1 MVLAGVLPVI
11 GACTPVARSG
21 SLPPTLQLEDHGGAS
36 IAIQNGIPV
45 PTFEAQAA
53 RRTLSLDGP
62 WQVERL
68 KLDTDLSLTDRDS
81 SLPRIVEEAAGR
93 ETATYDDSSW
103 ESILVPGSLNPPPRD
118 RQYNGAWY
126 RKHFYVPTSWSGFAA
141 TLKAEA
147 INYLADVWVN
157 GTHAG
162 YHEGGYTPF
171 ALDLSPLLV
180 PGSWNVIAIRVD
192 NPRWGTRNDIVPWG
206 LTDWWNYGG
215 ITRPIRIEATPTM
228 HVVRADVTPHLDGI
242 DVSVVVRNAAIAVG
256 PLEGSGTATP
266 ATPMPEESAAFG
278 PPSVQID
285 VLRAQVTPSNVGEPS
300 AATLVVDGEPAVAS
314 QLLLIDA
321 LAPGDIRRMDSAI
334 LMGDADLW
342 TPAHPALYV
351 LRVTVVGEDG
361 STDELTTSFGLR
373 HIAVDDDSPTL
384 LLNGE
389 PVMFSGVGLHDER
402 IGPVAAHAPEHVAP
416 HRITDVNE
424 VMEQLNHARAVDADL
439 IRSGHAPAN
448 PLLLTLADRMGFG
461 VWEEIPL
468 YHYTPLT
475 YGIAMDR
482 GIPQQMLREMALRD
496 MNRPS
501 VLFHGLSNES
511 TGTDE
516 REAALSELH
525 DIDRE
530 IDGTRLTGQAAFGLM
545 PTDPTQA
552 PLDVSGF
559 TFYYG
564 VFYGSHATA
573 DTRRAL
579 SAAHD
584 AFPDKPVMALEF
596 GRWVETAADVRQ
608 QQIFRQTYPA
618 FAARSGELS
627 DGFVGAAVWWTLED
641 FTTMSPGIALERFG
655 LFRPDGQGRPA
666 AETAAALFAASAG
679 GGAAQQIESDVGRAG
694 FVASAPGSELRLLGY
709 VAYAL
714 ITSVGSMT
722 LVLLLLVRWGGR
734 AAACRPRGKP

>member
-1 MVLAGVLPVI
+1 MVPVI
-11 GACTPVARSG
+11 GACTPAARRG
-21 SLPPTLQLEDHGGAS
+21 SLQPTLDLEDHGGAS
-36 IAIQNGIPV
+36 VAMQNGIPV
-45 PTFEAQAA
+45 PTFDVQAA
-53 RRTLSLDGP
+53 RRTISLGGT
-62 WQVERL
+62 WHVERRIL
-68 KLDTDLSLTDRDS
+68 NTNLSLTDRGS
-81 SLPRIVEEAAGR
+81 SLPLIAAEAAGR
-93 ETATYDDSSW
+93 EAASYDDSGW
-103 ESILVPGSLNPPPRD
+103 ESIPVPGSLNPPPQD
-118 RQYNGAWY
+118 TPENGAWY
-126 RKHFYVPTSWSGFAA
+126 RKRFYVPTSWTGLAA

-147 INYLADVWVN
+147 INYVADVWVN
-157 GTHAG
+157 GSYLG

-171 ALDLSPLLV
+171 ALDVSSVLV
-180 PGSWNVIAIRVD
+180 PGSLNVIAIRVD

-215 ITRPIRIEATPTM
+215 ITRPVRIEATPAL
-228 HVVRADVTPHLDGI
+228 HLARADVTPHLDGL
-242 DVSVVVRNAAIAVG
+242 DVSVVVRAAATVMGLADAASAVPSASVPTVEG
-256 PLEGSGTATP
+256 PVVSP
-266 ATPMPEESAAFG
+266 APG
-278 PPSVQID
+278 VQIE
-285 VLRAQVTPSNVGEPS
+285 VLSAQVTPSNVRDPS
-300 AATLVVDGEPAVAS
+300 AAALVADGEPPIAS
-314 QLLLIDA
+314 EFLPLDSM
-321 LAPGDIRRMDSAI
+321 APGDVRRLDTAF

-351 LRVTVVGEDG
+351 LRVTVTAEDG
-361 STDELTTSFGLR
+361 SSDALTTTFGLR
-373 HIAVDDDSPTL
+373 HIAVADDGPTL

-402 IGPVAAHAPEHVAP
+402 IEAENRPA
-416 HRITDVNE
+416 HRITDVNQ
-424 VMEQLNHARAVDADL
+424 VMAQLNHARTVDADL

-448 PLLLTLADRMGFG
+448 PLLLTLADRMGFA

-516 REAALSELH
+516 REAALRELH
-525 DIDRE
+525 DIDRD

-545 PTDPTQA
+545 PADPTQA

-564 VFYGSHATA
+564 VFYGFDLTG

-579 SAAHD
+579 TAAHD
-584 AFPDKPVMALEF
+584 AFPDKPIMALEF
-596 GRWVETAADVRQ
+596 GRWVDTPSGVRQ
-608 QQIFRQTYPA
+608 QRVFRRTYPA
-618 FAARSGELS
+618 FAARSGELN

-655 LFRPDGQGRPA
+655 LFRPNGQGRPA
-666 AETAAALFAASAG
+666 ADTAGALFAASAG
-679 GGAAQQIESDVGRAG
+679 GGVAQQIESNVRRADP
-694 FVASAPGSELRLLGY
+694 VTPAPGNELRLLGY

-714 ITSVGSMT
+714 LTSLGSMT
-722 LVLLLLVRWGGR
+722 VVLLLLVRRGGSAP
-734 AAACRPRGKP
+734 AAQSPGRP

>member
-1 MVLAGVLPVI
+1 MVVPTI

-21 SLPPTLQLEDHGGAS
+21 SLPPTLALEDHGGAS
-36 IAIQNGIPV
+36 IAMQNGIPV
-45 PTFEAQAA
+45 PTFDAQTA
-53 RRTLSLDGP
+53 RRTISLGGT

-68 KLDTDLSLTDRDS
+68 NLDTDLSLTDRGT
-81 SLPRIVEEAAGR
+81 SLPLIVEEGAGR
-93 ETATYDDSSW
+93 EAATYDDSGW
-103 ESILVPGSLNPPPRD
+103 ESISVPGSLNPPPLD
-118 RQYNGAWY
+118 TPENGAWY
-126 RKHFYVPTSWSGFAA
+126 RKRFYVPTSWSGLAA
-141 TLKAEA
+141 TFKAEA

-171 ALDLSPLLV
+171 AFDLSPLLV
-180 PGSWNVIAIRVD
+180 PGSLNVVAIRVD

-215 ITRPIRIEATPTM
+215 ITRPIRIEATPAM

-242 DVSVVVRNAAIAVG
+242 DVSVVVRNW
-256 PLEGSGTATP
+256 
-266 ATPMPEESAAFG
+266 
-278 PPSVQID
+278 PPSGRSGRWWRRPGARRPRPRADAPTELRHACRQVD
-285 VLRAQVTPSNVGEPS
+285 PVLPAQVTPSNVDEP
-300 AATLVVDGEPAVAS
+300 AASLVVDGALPLAS
-314 QLLLIDA
+314 ELLPVDA
-321 LAPGDIRRMDSAI
+321 MAPGDIRRLDTAF
-334 LMGDADLW
+334 LMGEADLW

-351 LRVTVVGEDG
+351 LRVAVTAEDG
-361 STDELTTSFGLR
+361 STDAITTSFGLR
-373 HIAVDDDSPTL
+373 QIAVAEDSPTL
-384 LLNGE
+384 MLNGE

-402 IGPVAAHAPEHVAP
+402 IGAMDAAAPGKAPP

-448 PLLLTLADRMGFG
+448 PLLLTLADRMGFA

-475 YGIAMDR
+475 YEIAMDR

-516 REAALSELH
+516 REAALRELH

-530 IDGTRLTGQAAFGLM
+530 MDGTRLTGQAAFGLM

-564 VFYGSHATA
+564 VFYG
-573 DTRRAL
+573 
-579 SAAHD
+579 AH
-584 AFPDKPVMALEF
+584 PD
-596 GRWVETAADVRQ
+596 R
-608 QQIFRQTYPA
+608 
-618 FAARSGELS
+618 
-627 DGFVGAAVWWTLED
+627 
-641 FTTMSPGIALERFG
+641 
-655 LFRPDGQGRPA
+655 
-666 AETAAALFAASAG
+666 
-679 GGAAQQIESDVGRAG
+679 
-694 FVASAPGSELRLLGY
+694 
-709 VAYAL
+709 
-714 ITSVGSMT
+714 
-722 LVLLLLVRWGGR
+722 
-734 AAACRPRGKP
+734 